1 MPIYQY
7 GNKIPVIGRDCY
19 ISETAVVLGGVKIGN
34 NCYIGH
40 GAILR
45 GDYGNIEIGEGTAVE
60 ENAMLHIRPNDTLK
74 IGNYVTIG
82 HSATIHCKEIKDYAV
97 IGLGAVLSFDV
108 VIGEWTIVAEGAI
121 IPNSKII
128 PSEKIVAGNPYKIL
142 SEITDFHKKRWL
154 YVKELYKTLAKEYH
168 VKLKKIG

>member
-7 GNKIPVIGRDCY
+7 GNKIPEIGKDTY
-19 ISETAVVLGGVKIGN
+19 ISETAIIIGGVKIGN

-45 GDYGNIEIGEGTAVE
+45 GDYGNIQIGDGTAVE
-60 ENAMLHIRPNDTLK
+60 ENVMIHIRPNDTLL
-74 IGNYVTIG
+74 IGQNVTIG
-82 HSATIHCKEIKDYAV
+82 HSATIHCKEIKDFAV

-108 VIGEWTIVAEGAI
+108 IVGSWSIIGEGTV

-128 PSEKIVAGNPYKIL
+128 PPNKIVIGNPYKII
-142 SEITDFHKKRWL
+142 SEVTEFHKKRWS
-154 YVKELYKTLAKEYH
+154 YVKELYQTLAKEYPI
-168 VKLKKIG
+168 KLKKIK

>member
-7 GNKIPVIGRDCY
+7 GNKIPIIGKDSY
-19 ISETAVVLGGVKIGN
+19 VSDTAIVVGGVKIGD

-45 GDYGNIEIGEGTAVE
+45 GDYGNIEIGDGTAVE
-60 ENAMLHIRPNDTLK
+60 ENAMLHIRPNDILIVGK
-74 IGNYVTIG
+74 NVTIG
-82 HSATIHCKEIKDYAV
+82 HSATIHCKEIKDFAV

-108 VIGEWTIVAEGAI
+108 IVGRWTIIGEGTV

-128 PSEKIVAGNPYKIL
+128 PSNKIVIGNPYKIISDVNEL
-142 SEITDFHKKRWL
+142 HKRRWS
-154 YVKELYKTLAKEYH
+154 YVKELYKTLAKEYPI
-168 VKLKKIG
+168 KLKRIK

>member
-1 MPIYQY
+1 MSIYQY
-7 GNKIPVIGRDCY
+7 GNKVPVIGRDCY
-19 ISETAVVLGGVKIGN
+19 ISETAVVIGGVKIGN

-45 GDYGNIEIGEGTAVE
+45 GDYGNIEIGDGTAVE

-74 IGNYVTIG
+74 IGSHVTIG
-82 HSATIHCKEIKDYAV
+82 HSATVHCKEIKDYAV
-97 IGLGAVLSFDV
+97 IGLGAILSFDV
-108 VIGEWTIVAEGAI
+108 IIGEWTIVAEGTI

-128 PSEKIVAGNPYKIL
+128 PSRKIVAGNPYRIL
-142 SEITDFHKKRWL
+142 SETTDFHKKRWL